1 MHRNFA
7 NEGGVDL
14 FSARLRGRTE
24 SRFSTRP
31 GSPQPM
37 CSMRPNPG
45 HSPMTRRLQSGFT
58 LLELAVVMV
67 VATVILSITI
77 PKFEQYLDFYRLS
90 ASADLVASE
99 LSAGRAMA
107 ISRNWIYD
115 VNVDTGSST
124 IQIIDPYDSDNSPR
138 TEKSLQ
144 SGNTFSSVP
153 VNRIRFYSRGHAR
166 AGTIVLVNQSGY
178 AISIVVSP
186 SGRIKRS

>member
-1 MHRNFA
+1 
-7 NEGGVDL
+7 
-14 FSARLRGRTE
+14 
-24 SRFSTRP
+24 
-31 GSPQPM
+31 
-37 CSMRPNPG
+37 
-45 HSPMTRRLQSGFT
+45 MTKRLQSGFT

-77 PKFEQYLDFYRLS
+77 PKIEQYLDLYRLS
-90 ASADLVASE
+90 ASADLVVSE

-144 SGNTFSSVP
+144 SGNP
-153 VNRIRFYSRGHAR
+153 C
-166 AGTIVLVNQSGY
+166 
-178 AISIVVSP
+178 
-186 SGRIKRS
+186 

>member
-1 MHRNFA
+1 
-7 NEGGVDL
+7 
-14 FSARLRGRTE
+14 
-24 SRFSTRP
+24 
-31 GSPQPM
+31 
-37 CSMRPNPG
+37 
-45 HSPMTRRLQSGFT
+45 MTKRLQSGFT

-77 PKFEQYLDFYRLS
+77 PKIEQYLDFYRLS

-124 IQIIDPYDSDNSPR
+124 IQIIDPYDPDNSPR

-144 SGNTFSSVP
+144 SGSTFSSVL

-178 AISIVVSP
+178 VISIVVSP
-186 SGRIKRS
+186 SGRINQS

>member
-1 MHRNFA
+1 MRRNFA

-14 FSARLRGRTE
+14 FSARLRGRAE

-31 GSPQPM
+31 GSPQPI
-37 CSMRPNPG
+37 CSMRPNSG
-45 HSPMTRRLQSGFT
+45 HSPMTKRLQSGFT

-77 PKFEQYLDFYRLS
+77 PKIEQYLDLYRLS
-90 ASADLVASE
+90 ASADLVVSE

-124 IQIIDPYDSDNSPR
+124 IQIIDPYDPDNSPR

-144 SGNTFSSVP
+144 SGSTFSSVP

-186 SGRIKRS
+186 SGRINQS